1 MSEYENEE
9 EIDERKYAEFLGSI
23 GVAETIPD
31 GIPDEEID
39 LMHKRWEEFSGWTLK
54 RVPAKGSKLFLYGID
69 ELNFSDDEW
78 RIYTGIAKERSDVLE
93 LNDWIYLRIRNQ
105 SQMNKYRKLEHLNR
119 ENLETAVIIDFEG
132 LMDEAPSMVGILCDG
147 DFRQVCFN
155 STLKD
160 AAIEKGLEYSSLES
174 FLDELLTECIDE
186 KRLIIGYSS
195 REYNV
200 FCEVLPGRVEE
211 VNSVYLNALATKWF
225 SNRYRIE
232 MNTLK
237 SKKKKSKYMHE
248 RKVGLKDF
256 LDMEVVGYPLP
267 SWAKGVSPAKAIRR
281 LEKAIN
287 NAGDYASVTP
297 RTKRSWTMMLKYNRI
312 DIEGLSYLLN
322 WILSES

>member
-1 MSEYENEE
+1 MSEYEDAE

-23 GVAETIPD
+23 GVAQTIPD
-31 GIPDEEID
+31 GFPDEEID
-39 LMHKRWEEFSGWTLK
+39 LLHKKWEESSGWTLK
-54 RVPAKGSKLFLYGID
+54 REPAMWSKLVSYLIN

-78 RIYTGIAKERSDVLE
+78 RIYIGIARERSDVLG
-93 LNDWIYLRIRNQ
+93 LDAWVYLRIRNQ
-105 SQMNKYRKLEHLNR
+105 SQKNKYQKLEHLNR

-132 LMDEAPSMVGILCDG
+132 LMDEDPSMAGILCDG
-147 DFRQVCFN
+147 EFRQVCFN
-155 STLKD
+155 PTLKD

-174 FLDELLTECIDE
+174 FLDELLTKCMDE
-186 KRLIIGYSS
+186 KRLVIGYSS

-200 FCEVLPGRVEE
+200 FCEVLPSRVEE
-211 VNSVYLNALATKWF
+211 VTSVYLNALATKWF

-232 MNTLK
+232 MNTLR
-237 SKKKKSKYMHE
+237 SKKKKSKYMYD

-256 LDMEVVGYPLP
+256 LDMEVVVYPLP
-267 SWAKGVSPAKAIRR
+267 SWVKGVGPAKAIRR
-281 LEKAIN
+281 LEKAIT